1 MRKVLLLLGIVLFTN
16 VVAQDSFRMGF
27 YPVINAD
34 NIEESGYDYWYN
46 SLNGALTKASLSNAE
61 QTRFV
66 CGLNLLI
73 EEEEMTANGSMHI
86 VVGSVQIITAD
97 IVSKNRFDVFTIEN
111 LKGAGKTRMLAEK
124 MIAKNLKKRL
134 NSEEFRIF
142 IESSKDKIINYYTQ
156 NCEIILNESK
166 NMAKMKNFDEAIA
179 NALSIPDV
187 VSDCYSKGQE
197 LAVDINTQKFEF
209 ECESKIAEAK
219 NAISS
224 NNYEKAASVLTGID
238 PTVSCYADAEVLQRE
253 ISKHWCSRDLGA
265 AEAAWA
271 NRDADMVSF
280 YLRNI
285 SADSDC
291 YDEAIALRNK
301 VGANLDAIDK
311 REWDLKVK
319 QYEDQ
324 YTLDTKALDAKVEE
338 MERQGK
344 LESQRIEASRQV
356 GIEFARN
363 QPKERIKIVRSF
375 PW

>member
-1 MRKVLLLLGIVLFTN
+1 MRKVVCWLSFLMFSSLF
-16 VVAQDSFRMGF
+16 AQDSFRMGF
-27 YPVINAD
+27 YPVINSD
-34 NIEESGYDYWYN
+34 NIEESSYDYWYN
-46 SLNGALTKASLSNAE
+46 GLNGALTKASLSNAE

-86 VVGSVQIITAD
+86 VVGTVQIITAD
-97 IVSKNRFDVFTIEN
+97 IVSKNRFDVFIIEN
-111 LKGAGKTRMLAEK
+111 IKGAGKTRMLAEK

-134 NSEEFRIF
+134 NSEEFRSF
-142 IESSKDKIINYYTQ
+142 IEASKDKIIDYYTQ
-156 NCEIILNESK
+156 NCQIILDESK
-166 NMAKMKNFDEAIA
+166 NMARMKNFDEAIA

-209 ECESKIAEAK
+209 ECESKIADAK

-224 NNYEKAASVLTGID
+224 NNYEKAASALKGID

-253 ISKHWCSRDLGA
+253 ITKHWCSRDLGA

-291 YDEAIALRNK
+291 YDEAIVLRNK

-319 QYEDQ
+319 QYQDQ
-324 YTLDTKALDAKVEE
+324 YTLDSKALDAKVEE

>member
-1 MRKVLLLLGIVLFTN
+1 MRKVLCVLSLFMFSSL
-16 VVAQDSFRMGF
+16 VAQDSFRMGF

-34 NIEESGYDYWYN
+34 NIEESSYDYWYN

-86 VVGSVQIITAD
+86 VVGTVQIITAD

-111 LKGAGKTRMLAEK
+111 IKGAGKTRMLAEK

-134 NSEEFRIF
+134 DSDEFKVF
-142 IESSKDKIINYYTQ
+142 IEASKNKIIDYYTQ
-156 NCEIILNESK
+156 NCEMILNDSK
-166 NMAKMKNFDEAIA
+166 SMAEMKNFDEAIA

-187 VSDCYSKGQE
+187 VGECYSKGQK
-197 LAVDINTQKFEF
+197 LAVEINTAKFEF
-209 ECESKIAEAK
+209 ECETKIANAK
-219 NAISS
+219 NAIAS
-224 NNYEKAASVLTGID
+224 NDYESAASNLQGID
-238 PTVSCYADAEVLQRE
+238 PTVSCYAEAELLQRE

-271 NRDADMVSF
+271 NRDHDMVSF
-280 YLRNI
+280 HLRNI
-285 SADSDC
+285 SADTDC
-291 YDEAIALRNK
+291 YEDALKLRNE

-311 REWDLKVK
+311 REWELKVK

-324 YTLDTKALDAKVEE
+324 YTLDTKALDARVQE

-363 QPKERIKIVRSF
+363 QPKERVEIVRTF